1 VSTAIKWLEDMGY
14 GVDGKF
20 DLAAKR
26 MWHGYEIKEI
36 LELYAAGFPQSGRTE
51 PAEPTSGEPPQTWI
65 EAWADKVLGKGN
77 RPCGWPNFGSIGIK
91 EVALMLEAYAAE
103 CVKRERERC
112 AGIRD
117 VRQKEVSEWCAAAF
131 GAEHASSV
139 PQRGLRMLEEAIE
152 AYQSA
157 TLGLPAEEMRDKAHA
172 LVDYVFGRVSGNLAQ
187 ECGGVGLTLL
197 ALCQAAGI
205 SAEAEE
211 LREIARVKSKP
222 LEHFSKRNQQKNEA
236 GFVVAAAIERG
247 EG

>member
-91 EVALMLEAYAAE
+91 EVALMLEAYASE

-112 AGIRD
+112 AGI
-117 VRQKEVSEWCAAAF
+117 VLK
-131 GAEHASSV
+131 HAKT
-139 PQRGLRMLEEAIE
+139 G
-152 AYQSA
+152 
-157 TLGLPAEEMRDKAHA
+157 K
-172 LVDYVFGRVSGNLAQ
+172 VDRVDW
-187 ECGGVGLTLL
+187 
-197 ALCQAAGI
+197 LCEQI
-205 SAEAEE
+205 
-211 LREIARVKSKP
+211 R
-222 LEHFSKRNQQKNEA
+222 
-236 GFVVAAAIERG
+236 AAIERG